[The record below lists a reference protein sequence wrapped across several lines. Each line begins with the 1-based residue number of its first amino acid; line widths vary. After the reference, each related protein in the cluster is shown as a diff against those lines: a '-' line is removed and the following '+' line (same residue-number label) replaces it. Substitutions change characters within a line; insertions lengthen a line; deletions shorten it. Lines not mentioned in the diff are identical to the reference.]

1 MDVKKIQNKLSD
13 FANKRNWEKFHNLKN
28 LAISINIEAS
38 ELLEIFQWDDN
49 HEIDKKIKKKEF
61 KNRISEEVADVL
73 LYLIRFSE
81 MAELDLE
88 SICLD
93 KIKKNGKKY
102 PIKLSRGKST
112 KYTFL
117 K

>member
-13 FANKRNWEKFHNLKN
+13 FAKKRNWEKFHNLKN
-28 LAISINIEAS
+28 LAISINVEAS

-49 HEIDKKIKKKEF
+49 HEINKKIKKKEF

-81 MAELDLE
+81 
-88 SICLD
+88 I
-93 KIKKNGKKY
+93 NGLA
-102 PIKLSRGKST
+102 LS
-112 KYTFL
+112 
-117 K
+117 